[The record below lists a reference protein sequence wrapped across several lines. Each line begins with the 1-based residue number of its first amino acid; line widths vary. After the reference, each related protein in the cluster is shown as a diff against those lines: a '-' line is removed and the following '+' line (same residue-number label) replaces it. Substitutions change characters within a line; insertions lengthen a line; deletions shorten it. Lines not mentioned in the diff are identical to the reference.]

1 MKKMRFLLLPVL
13 AVAMV
18 APTRADSPNLIT
30 NGNFE
35 QMKDGLPVGWST
47 PKNPGLVETAFPTEQ
62 ERGAVA
68 QVELLRSGDKGAYFG
83 QSVKV
88 KPNMRYRLS
97 LLARLNEG
105 KITVAVGGGK
115 GDNKLSVRLIGE
127 PSTRMPMSPSFWD
140 ADWYK
145 NLSFTSGQWRPVS
158 LEFDSGELTQISVAF
173 GAYFTAGR
181 YSFDDVSLVELGP
194 AAKQ

>member
-1 MKKMRFLLLPVL
+1 MKMRFLLLPL
-13 AVAMV
+13 LTVAT
-18 APTRADSPNLIT
+18 ALPTRADSPNLIV

-47 PKNPGLVETAFPTEQ
+47 PKNPGLVETAFPTEGD
-62 ERGAVA
+62 RGALA

-88 KPNMRYRLS
+88 KPHTRYRLS

-105 KITVAVGGGK
+105 KITVAVGGGS
-115 GDNKLSVRLIGE
+115 GENKLSVRLLGE
-127 PSTRMPMSPSFWD
+127 PSTRLPMIPLFWD
-140 ADWYK
+140 ADWQK
-145 NLSFTSGQWRPVS
+145 NLSFVANQWRPVS
-158 LEFDSGELTQISVAF
+158 LEFNSGELTQISVAF

-181 YSFDDVSLVELGP
+181 YSFDDVALVELGP
-194 AAKQ
+194 VAKQ

>member
-1 MKKMRFLLLPVL
+1 MKVTRFFIAPALLLAAALPL
-13 AVAMV
+13 
-18 APTRADSPNLIT
+18 RADAPNLIT

-47 PKNPGLVETAFPTEQ
+47 PNTPGLARNAFPTEP
-62 ERGAVA
+62 ERGQFA

-88 KPNMRYRLS
+88 KPHTRYRLS
-97 LLARLNEG
+97 LLARLNKG
-105 KITVAVGGGK
+105 KITAAVGGGT
-115 GDNKLSVRLIGE
+115 GENKLSVRVLGE
-127 PSTRMPMSPSFWD
+127 PSTRMPMAPLFWD

-145 NLSFTSGQWRPVS
+145 NLSFVANQWRPVS

-173 GAYFTAGR
+173 GAYFTAGT
-181 YSFDDVSLVELGP
+181 YSFDDVSLVAIGP
-194 AAKQ
+194 DAPQ